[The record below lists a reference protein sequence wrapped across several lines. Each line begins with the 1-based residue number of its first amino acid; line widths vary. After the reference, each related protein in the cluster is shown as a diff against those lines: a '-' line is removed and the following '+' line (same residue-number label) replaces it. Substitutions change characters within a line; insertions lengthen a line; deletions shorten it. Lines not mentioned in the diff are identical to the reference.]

1 MALELRRDEPIP
13 DGVRRMAHE
22 LLQPAIADL
31 DTIPAERRSRI
42 RHRPRPLKASDRAHF
57 QQAVHQTRKRM
68 KRMRA
73 LLRLFRD
80 DLGED
85 AYRFENDSYRD
96 TARIL
101 ADVRDAQ
108 VMINTLD
115 HVSEL
120 LGTEAPPALLADVR
134 RSLVGNLGAASRTMT
149 SRGAVDDAV
158 ARLRRA
164 DARVD
169 AWPLHTDSSK
179 AFAGGLGRVYK
190 RGRKDLEIALEER
203 TVESFHEWRKRV
215 KYLWHQLE
223 VLAPAWP
230 DMFEVMY
237 EEAEEV
243 ADLLG
248 DDHDLAVLA
257 DRVTGRPDRF
267 GDGPDVQHL
276 LAVLERRR
284 LALEEEAVERGRR
297 LFVESPADF
306 TERIAAY
313 WDTWR

>member
-1 MALELRRDEPIP
+1 MALELRRDETIP

-31 DTIPAERRSRI
+31 EGVPAERRSRI
-42 RHRPRPLKASDRAHF
+42 RHRPRPLRASDRLQF

-85 AYRFENDSYRD
+85 AYRFENESYRD

-108 VMINTLD
+108 VMISTLD
-115 HVSEL
+115 HVAEL
-120 LGTEAPPALLADVR
+120 LGVDAPPELLADVR
-134 RSLVGNLGAASRTMT
+134 RSLVGNLGAASRSMT
-149 SRGAVDDAV
+149 HRGAVDDAV

-164 DARVD
+164 EARVD
-169 AWPLHTDSSK
+169 GWPLHTDSSK
-179 AFAGGLGRVYK
+179 AFAGGLRRVYK
-190 RGRKDLEIALEER
+190 RGRKDLELALEAR
-203 TVESFHEWRKRV
+203 TVEAWHEWRKRV

-230 DMFEVMY
+230 EMFEVMY

-257 DRVTGRPDRF
+257 ERVTSRPERY
-267 GDGPDVQHL
+267 GDGPDVQRL
-276 LAVLERRR
+276 LAVVEERR
-284 LALEEEAVERGRR
+284 LQLEEEAIERGRR
-297 LFVESPADF
+297 LFVETADDF

>member
-1 MALELRRDEPIP
+1 VGQQLRRDEAIP
-13 DGVRRMAHE
+13 DGVRRIAHE

-31 DTIPAERRSRI
+31 ESIPAERRSRI
-42 RHRPRPLKASDRAHF
+42 RHRPRPLKASDRERF
-57 QQAVHQTRKRM
+57 QVAVHQTRKRM

-115 HVSEL
+115 HVTEL
-120 LGTEAPPALLADVR
+120 VGAEAPPALLADVR
-134 RSLVGNLGAASRTMT
+134 RSLVGNLGAASRSMT
-149 SRGAVDDAV
+149 HRGAVDEAV
-158 ARLRRA
+158 GRLRRA
-164 DARVD
+164 EARVD
-169 AWPLHTDSSK
+169 GWPLHTDSSK
-179 AFAGGLGRVYK
+179 AFAGGLLRVYK
-190 RGRKDLEIALEER
+190 RGRKDLDIALEER
-203 TVESFHEWRKRV
+203 TVDSFHEWRKRV

-223 VLAPAWP
+223 LLAPAWP

-257 DRVTGRPDRF
+257 ERVTSRPERF
-267 GDGPDVQHL
+267 GTGPDVQHL
-276 LAVLERRR
+276 LEVVEQRR

-306 TERIAAY
+306 TDRVAAY